1 LGSASQTSAWKH
13 EPALDGIRA
22 LAIAQ
27 VLALHGARSFLPGG
41 FFGVDLFFVLSGFLI
56 TRVLLQD
63 HAEHGKIRLARFWGR
78 RARRILPAVGVCLGL
93 AFLLWSGMPDP
104 KPTFWQAAV
113 PTAFYFANIQAMIDP
128 SKLGA
133 MIHAWSLSTEE
144 QFYAVWPLVLAPLL
158 LVRRSRAIM
167 LLVAVLAAA
176 AVARLVLRD
185 QGSPLGTY
193 YSPLARMDELLIGC
207 LLALFP
213 EAARLRARPFYRVG
227 AWLFLGALPLL
238 WYYMFTELWVLYA
251 GGFTLFALGAAMLVS
266 VAVDP
271 SPSPL
276 KRALSVRLFAAI
288 GRRSYGLYLFHL
300 PIFMW
305 FERFR
310 EADHA
315 LNFVWVSALRI
326 ACTFAVAEL
335 SYRLVERPILE
346 YRRKRREAPAPASS
360 PASVLPLP
368 SRPTLNPPGSNAA
381 A

>member
-1 LGSASQTSAWKH
+1 MGNTSDTSTWKY

-41 FFGVDLFFVLSGFLI
+41 FIGVDLFFVLSGFLI

-63 HAEHGKIRLARFWGR
+63 HAQNGKIRLGRFWSR
-78 RARRILPAVGVCLGL
+78 RARRILPAVGVCLAL
-93 AFLLWSGMPDP
+93 AALLWSGIPEP
-104 KPTFWQAAV
+104 KPGFWDAAV
-113 PTAFYFANIQAMIDP
+113 PTMLYYANIQAMFDP

-144 QFYAVWPLVLAPLL
+144 QFYATWPVVLAPLL
-158 LVRRSRAIM
+158 LMRRSRALVLLIM
-167 LLVAVLAAA
+167 ALVVGV
-176 AVARLVLRD
+176 VARLVLREH
-185 QGSPLGTY
+185 GSPLATY
-193 YSPLARMDELLIGC
+193 YSPLARMDELLVGC
-207 LLALFP
+207 VLALVP
-213 EAARLRARPFYRVG
+213 EALRLRARPVYRVG
-227 AWLFLGALPLL
+227 ALVFVGALPFL

-251 GGFTLFALGAAMLVS
+251 GGFTLFALGAATLVS

-271 SPSPL
+271 APSLL
-276 KRALSVRLFAAI
+276 KRALSWPLLTAI

-310 EADHA
+310 EPSNAV
-315 LNFVWVSALRI
+315 NFIWVSALRLI
-326 ACTFAVAEL
+326 GTFAVAEL

-346 YRRKRREAPAPASS
+346 WRGRRARQPEPAPEQPSL
-360 PASVLPLP
+360 LPLP
-368 SRPTLNPPGSNAA
+368 SRPTINPPSNAA

>member
-1 LGSASQTSAWKH
+1 
-13 EPALDGIRA
+13 
-22 LAIAQ
+22 
-27 VLALHGARSFLPGG
+27 LPGG
-41 FFGVDLFFVLSGFLI
+41 FIGVDLFFVLSGFLI

-93 AFLLWSGMPDP
+93 AFLLWSGLPDP

-133 MIHAWSLSTEE
+133 LVHSWSLSTEE
-144 QFYAVWPLVLAPLL
+144 QFYAFWPLVLGPLL

-207 LLALFP
+207 LLALVP

-227 AWLFLGALPLL
+227 AWLFLGVLPLL

-251 GGFTLFALGAAMLVS
+251 GGFTLFALGAAMLVQ

>member
-1 LGSASQTSAWKH
+1 MGSTSQTSAWKH
-13 EPALDGIRA
+13 QPALDGIRA

-41 FFGVDLFFVLSGFLI
+41 FIGVDLFFVLSGFLI

-63 HAEHGKIRLARFWGR
+63 HAEHGKIRLGRFWAR
-78 RARRILPAVGVCLGL
+78 RARRILPAVVVCLAL
-93 AFLLWSGMPDP
+93 AFLLWGGIPDP

-113 PTAFYFANIQAMIDP
+113 PSAFYFANIQAMIDP
-128 SKLGA
+128 SKLGS

-144 QFYAVWPLVLAPLL
+144 QFYAFWPLVLAPLL
-158 LVRRSRAIM
+158 LVKRSRAVV
-167 LLVAVLAAA
+167 LLLGVLTVAAI
-176 AVARLVLRD
+176 ARLVLRD
-185 QGSPLGTY
+185 HGSPLATY

-207 LLALFP
+207 LLALVP
-213 EAARLRARPFYRVG
+213 EPARLRARPFYRAG

-238 WYYMFTELWVLYA
+238 WYYMFTELRVLYA
-251 GGFTLFALGAAMLVS
+251 GGFTLFALCAATLVS

-271 SPSPL
+271 APSVL
-276 KRALSVRLFAAI
+276 KRALSWRVFSAI

-310 EADHA
+310 EADNA

-335 SYRLVERPILE
+335 SYRFVERPILD
-346 YRRKRREAPAPASS
+346 YRRKRREVATQSASRT
-360 PASVLPLP
+360 SVLPLS
-368 SRPTLNPPGSNAA
+368 SRPTLNPPSNAA